1 MTFIHGNVPSSKNSK
16 QWTGKFLINSKTVR
30 NYLQKHEHQW
40 GDEVW
45 VKDRIPVPV
54 IVGFHFVRDSHR
66 KFDFHNAV
74 QLCADLMVK
83 HGWIDDDDMNHFIP
97 VPFTIKGEW
106 FSYNKEFPGVYIKIF
121 EDLYELQ

>member
-1 MTFIHGNVPSSKNSK
+1 MIFIPGNVPSSKNSK

-30 NYLQKHEHQW
+30 NYLQKHEQQW
-40 GDEVW
+40 VDEVW
-45 VKDRIPVPV
+45 VKDRILVPV

-97 VPFTIKGEW
+97 VPFAIKGEW
-106 FSYNKEFPGVYIKIF
+106 FSYDKEFPGVYIKTF